1 MWGDNNM
8 NTNSSEI
15 ALNKLI
21 ILLIFKEIEIPLTV
35 AQITDIV
42 LQNNLIN
49 YFDLQQC
56 LQELEETNMIV
67 RLENKQAF
75 TITEMGIKTVSVFI
89 NRIPGDTYE
98 LIKKYAL
105 QNKDIIRLETQVF
118 ANYIKKSETEY
129 IVTLKVIEKDITLIE
144 INLNVVSANQAKLI
158 CKKWKESYYQVY
170 DQIVNTLIK

>member
-67 RLENKQAF
+67 RLENKQTF
-75 TITEMGIKTVSVFI
+75 TITEMGIKTISVFI

-98 LIKKYAL
+98 LVKKYAF

-170 DQIVNTLIK
+170 DQIVNILIK

>member
-1 MWGDNNM
+1 MNN
-8 NTNSSEI
+8 NSNEI

-21 ILLIFKEIEIPLTV
+21 VLLILKEIEMPLTI

-56 LQELEETNMIV
+56 LQELEETNMII
-67 RLENKQAF
+67 RSENKQ
-75 TITEMGIKTVSVFI
+75 TYSVTEMGIKTISVFMT
-89 NRIPGDTYE
+89 RIPSDILE
-98 LIKKYAL
+98 LIKRYAL

-144 INLNVVSANQAKLI
+144 LNLNVVSANQAKLI

-170 DQIVNTLIK
+170 DQIMNTLIK